1 MFNILRRQSRPSVVV
16 LSTLLAGP
24 SAIAFAQ
31 EPPKP
36 VGEEIIVT
44 APALLTAPAQTVTS
58 VDREQFKDSQAFS
71 VGQVLQYSPGVTVK
85 QGNGPRDVGI
95 SIRGSNDRNGFGIRN
110 MQMLEDGF
118 PITQPD
124 GLSRSDLADPH
135 AYAGMDVYQGP
146 SSARFGNYATG
157 GAINFRTRTGAEID
171 GVELG
176 SDAGS
181 FGYFN
186 EYLSAGGHGE
196 EYDYAL
202 FGSHVRG
209 NGFIANGDFRTTT
222 EDITASYSPTV
233 DDKFTFKIINNDLDT
248 HLPIRLSLNQYYQ
261 NPFQRGCATAATAG
275 LGCATVK
282 VLAADGTPTQQTAQ
296 QAGLGRND
304 RRTIAGVR
312 WEHAIDD
319 QTVLRTVAVFDNKD
333 INQPTGSTSALGDSP
348 AVNLQSDLTRTGSL
362 FGLAA
367 THSAGLFFSYVDL
380 ESLTYNVM
388 VGGDARLGGLASAY
402 SGHQYNLGGRAREE
416 IELASG
422 WAAVL
427 GADVEYTDLAA
438 VNHIYSTSPATVI
451 PVARGFVDWAYE
463 AALRYRP
470 DADWDLHL
478 RAASAY
484 GTPQAGNL
492 FVTPA
497 GDFGNNTQLKP
508 QTNDGI
514 DLGADW
520 SPSDSFRASV
530 TGFYEF
536 FTNELVT
543 QSPGAGLQNYTFNAP
558 ASEHRGIEVSAMW
571 KPLPGWQLRGSYTYD
586 DQIYTDYGEQLSA
599 GALTKIFNRNG
610 NAIPGVQPNF
620 LTARVGYDQP
630 TGPFAGLGAFVEY
643 SWRGGF
649 FMDNANLLQAPGYR
663 LVNLNFHYHPDVTFG
678 AIESMTLFL
687 EIQNLFDTGYVAS
700 ANNVADSINSTTG
713 DPNPAS
719 VLSGATGSIYA
730 GAPRTFVGGVRIKL

>member
-1 MFNILRRQSRPSVVV
+1 
-16 LSTLLAGP
+16 
-24 SAIAFAQ
+24 
-31 EPPKP
+31 
-36 VGEEIIVT
+36 
-44 APALLTAPAQTVTS
+44 
-58 VDREQFKDSQAFS
+58 
-71 VGQVLQYSPGVTVK
+71 
-85 QGNGPRDVGI
+85 
-95 SIRGSNDRNGFGIRN
+95 
-110 MQMLEDGF
+110 
-118 PITQPD
+118 
-124 GLSRSDLADPH
+124 
-135 AYAGMDVYQGP
+135 
-146 SSARFGNYATG
+146 
-157 GAINFRTRTGAEID
+157 
-171 GVELG
+171 
-176 SDAGS
+176 
-181 FGYFN
+181 
-186 EYLSAGGHGE
+186 
-196 EYDYAL
+196 
-202 FGSHVRG
+202 
-209 NGFIANGDFRTTT
+209 
-222 EDITASYSPTV
+222 
-233 DDKFTFKIINNDLDT
+233 
-248 HLPIRLSLNQYYQ
+248 
-261 NPFQRGCATAATAG
+261 
-275 LGCATVK
+275 
-282 VLAADGTPTQQTAQ
+282 
-296 QAGLGRND
+296 
-304 RRTIAGVR
+304 
-312 WEHAIDD
+312 
-319 QTVLRTVAVFDNKD
+319 
-333 INQPTGSTSALGDSP
+333 
-348 AVNLQSDLTRTGSL
+348 
-362 FGLAA
+362 
-367 THSAGLFFSYVDL
+367 
-380 ESLTYNVM
+380 
-388 VGGDARLGGLASAY
+388 
-402 SGHQYNLGGRAREE
+402 
-416 IELASG
+416 
-422 WAAVL
+422 VL